1 MRRPSI
7 GAVSARLVF
16 AALVFL
22 PAGVP
27 ARAAGAPEGGADT
40 GLTQLDRVSLC
51 DCTLPPVIRG
61 LGRSA
66 TFAARGRVVRTDVLD
81 CKIRGGEWTIVDRAD
96 YRTALGIWLPE
107 ANAGSAEAQHYVG
120 QIYERGLGTEPDY
133 AKAREWYRKAADQ
146 GLKAAQVSLG
156 YLYERGLGVPVDA
169 AEAARWYERAAGIAG
184 AIVMETVEASASR
197 APAPRPATTATPAPA
212 TGTRTPAT
220 GGPVIEILEPRAPRT
235 RGLEV
240 KSAPAGAI
248 EVIGRA
254 TSPAGIFSVL
264 VNGDAATLDASGM
277 FRSRVETAETPEPIV
292 VVAVD
297 REGRRAE
304 TTIPVGAPAA
314 AAPGPSRPG
323 PAASIAEPDA
333 LARPDGPRG
342 PGVRRLSRG
351 IAFGRYHALVI
362 ANADY
367 TALPDLETPLRD
379 AQLVAQVLRERYG
392 FEVQVLVNATHYDV
406 LSALNALRRKLTK
419 DDNLLIYYAGHGQ
432 LDEES
437 QQGFWLPVD
446 AELESDANWIP
457 TSRISTYLGVIP
469 AKQILIISDSCFSG
483 ALTRS
488 SLPQL
493 DRGLTEEEQRHW
505 LEVMARK
512 KARVALTSGGLTPVM
527 DAGGDGHSV
536 FNRALTE
543 ALAANEDVLEAQRLY
558 RQLAARVAHVADAAG
573 IEQEPECAPIRHAG
587 HEAGDFLFVPRALHS
602 QGRGQ

>member
-1 MRRPSI
+1 MI
-7 GAVSARLVF
+7 AVTFARL
-16 AALVFL
+16 ALVAFAL
-22 PAGVP
+22 LSAAAP
-27 ARAAGAPEGGADT
+27 ARAAAAAQPETDT

-66 TFAARGRVVRTDVLD
+66 TFAGRGRVVRTDVLD

-107 ANAGSAEAQHYVG
+107 ATAGSAEAQHYVG
-120 QIYERGLGTEPDY
+120 QIYERGLGTQPDY
-133 AKAREWYRKAADQ
+133 AKALAWYRKAADQ

-156 YLYERGLGVPVDA
+156 FLYERGLGVPADA

-184 AIVMETVEASASR
+184 AIVMETVEARASH
-197 APAPRPATTATPAPA
+197 APAPRPVTTAAPAPVVEKRSP
-212 TGTRTPAT
+212 GH

-240 KSAPAGAI
+240 KSARPGGV

-254 TSPAGIFSVL
+254 TSSAGIFSVL
-264 VNGDAATLDASGM
+264 VNGESVSLDASGL
-277 FRSRVETAETPEPIV
+277 FRSRIEATEASGPVT

-304 TTIPVGAPAA
+304 TMIPIEAPAA
-314 AAPGPSRPG
+314 AAAEPARPG
-323 PAASIAEPDA
+323 TVAALAEPDA
-333 LARPDGPRG
+333 LARPDDARGPRG
-342 PGVRRLSRG
+342 RQLGRG

-367 TALPDLETPLRD
+367 AALPDLETPIRD
-379 AQLVAQVLRERYG
+379 AQVIAQMLRERYG
-392 FEVQVLVNATHYDV
+392 FEVQILLNATHYDV
-406 LSALNALRRKLTK
+406 LSALNALRRRLTK

-437 QQGFWLPVD
+437 QQGYWLPVD
-446 AELESDANWIP
+446 AELDSDANWIP

-493 DRGLTEEEQRHW
+493 DRGLTEDEQRHW
-505 LEVMARK
+505 LEVMSRK
-512 KARVALTSGGLTPVM
+512 RARVALTSGGLTPVM

-543 ALAANEDVLEAQRLY
+543 ALASNEQVLEAQRLY

-573 IEQEPECAPIRHAG
+573 LEQEPECAPIRHAG

-602 QGRGQ
+602 QGRGR